1 MTQRFGWR
9 ALAASS
15 LVGCVLA
22 VSATVIT
29 AIPEANLLAARVAAA
44 QPARVVS
51 EMAGA
56 DPTSIEIDNPLVAPG
71 GVAPWVGAAPV
82 ALSPMEEAPTRRTQ
96 PLAEPTFS
104 LQIVGGQNATNVPS
118 NAVAFISYN
127 DGIKTPF
134 SCSGTL
140 VAPQWVLTAAH
151 CLVEYN
157 DSNQPIRVANVA
169 ANYRVSFGLNA
180 NQPAAVPYTPDQV
193 LLSDGY
199 LLRTSSEDVPGYYSS
214 SGWINGQP
222 NLANDTGL
230 DDYGLLHL
238 QTVPPGT
245 TPISLAVD
253 DSIAQAGRTVWAA
266 GWGRTQ
272 FDPPLSPST
281 LQEARMKVANSTFCE
296 IVWHRFFSAR
306 SSTCYLGDSTGTC
319 YGDSGGPIFS
329 QDETGK
335 WWVIAVI
342 SGGPVGC
349 PINQPYVG
357 VRSGWAAPWVAS
369 MTGAT
374 QNGRVGE
381 SFNPIVPT
389 RIIDSRSGMG
399 VSFIPPIMYD
409 PALFGPFLP
418 QPRLPANFVTR
429 RPIYGANGVA
439 GIPVGGVSGVVLN
452 VTVDATGGGG
462 GFVAVY
468 PCVDG
473 WNGTS
478 NLNFQPDQTV
488 ANLVVSKVD
497 RNGDVCFL
505 AAAETALIVDVTGWL
520 GPQGPNRATAAS
532 NPIRLFDSREA
543 PNAKLGDGG
552 QVVVAVT
559 GPGRAPVG
567 AKAAVLNV
575 TATEAEGNGFVTV
588 WPCDSPRPL
597 ASTLNPVRG
606 IDVPNSAM
614 VGLDGQGQ
622 VCLYTAM
629 AAHLVVDLNGWVMET
644 TPSTVPGTFN
654 TVVPSRLLDT
664 RIWAPL
670 PAASPLIMAVA
681 GQGGVPSSGVN
692 AVVLNVTVTEPAAPG
707 YLVVFPCGQVP
718 LASNLNFVK
727 DQTVPN
733 AVLAKVDGSGNV
745 CFFSTTTTHLVV
757 DVTGYI
763 RT

>member
-1 MTQRFGWR
+1 MTQRFRWR

-15 LVGCVLA
+15 LVGCALA
-22 VSATVIT
+22 VSATVVT
-29 AIPEANLLAARVAAA
+29 AIPDANPLAARAAAA
-44 QPARVVS
+44 QPAGVAS
-51 EMAGA
+51 ELAGA
-56 DPTSIEIDNPLVAPG
+56 QLTGAAIDDPLVTPG
-71 GVAPWVGAAPV
+71 GVAPSLGAAPV

-96 PLAEPTFS
+96 PLTEPTFS
-104 LQIVGGQNATNVPS
+104 PQIVGGQNATNVPS
-118 NAVAFISYN
+118 DAVAFISHN
-127 DGIKTPF
+127 DGADTPF
-134 SCSGTL
+134 TCSGTL
-140 VAPQWVLTAAH
+140 VAPQWVLTAGH
-151 CLVEYN
+151 CLVQYN
-157 DSNQPIRVANVA
+157 ASNQPIRVANVA
-169 ANYRVSFGLNA
+169 TNYQVSFGLNA
-180 NQPAAVPYTPDQV
+180 NQPAAVRYVADQV

-199 LLRTSSEDVPGYYSS
+199 LLRTSSEDVPGYRVA
-214 SGWINGQP
+214 SGWMNGQS
-222 NLANDTGL
+222 NLANETGL

-238 QTVPPGT
+238 PTVPPGP
-245 TPISLAVD
+245 PIPLAVD
-253 DSIAQAGRTVWAA
+253 DSIAQSGRTVWAA
-266 GWGRTQ
+266 GWGLTQ
-272 FDPPLSPST
+272 TAPPLTT
-281 LQEARMKVANSTFCE
+281 LQAAQMKVANSTYCE
-296 IVWHRFFSAR
+296 IAWHRYFSAR
-306 SSTCYLGDSTGTC
+306 SSTCYLGDTTATC
-319 YGDSGGPIFS
+319 NGDSGGPILS
-329 QDETGK
+329 KDETGK
-335 WWVIAVI
+335 WWVISVI
-342 SGGPVGC
+342 SGGPNGC
-349 PINQPYVG
+349 PVNQPYVG
-357 VRSGWAAPWVAS
+357 VRSAWAAPWVAA
-369 MTGAT
+369 MTGAA

-381 SFNPIVPT
+381 SFNPVVPT

-399 VSFIPPIMYD
+399 INFIPPTVYE
-409 PALFGPFLP
+409 PASQGVFLP
-418 QPRLPANFVTR
+418 QPTLPANFVTR

-452 VTVDATGGGG
+452 VTVDQTGGGG

-478 NLNFQPDQTV
+478 NLNFQPGQTV

-559 GPGRAPVG
+559 GPGRAPAG

-614 VGLDGQGQ
+614 VQLDGQGQ
-622 VCLYTAM
+622 VCLYTAL

-654 TVVPSRLLDT
+654 TVVPARLLDT
-664 RIWAPL
+664 RSGAPVA
-670 PAASPLIMAVA
+670 AASPLIMVVA
-681 GQGGVPSSGVN
+681 GQGGVPTSGID
-692 AVVLNVTVTEPAAPG
+692 AVVLNVTVTQPAAPG

-745 CFFSTTTTHLVV
+745 CFYSTTTTHLVV

-763 RT
+763 RS